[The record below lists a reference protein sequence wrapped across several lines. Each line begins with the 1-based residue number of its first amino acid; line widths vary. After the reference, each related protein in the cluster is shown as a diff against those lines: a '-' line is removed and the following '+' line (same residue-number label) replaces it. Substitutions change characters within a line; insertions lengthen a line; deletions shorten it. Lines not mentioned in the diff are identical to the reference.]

1 MGEQNAY
8 NGNSGHGGNM
18 TELASRLGC
27 APAEIL
33 DFSANINPLG
43 PPEYLWDILAA
54 RMPDILHYPDPE
66 STEFT
71 QALAE
76 QYQLPVDQI
85 VAGNGTSD
93 LLYATLR
100 AVVGANPC
108 VRPCLPGKPGK
119 PGRHMDLPLHEALT
133 EKTIQRALIPV
144 PAYIDYRQACKQAGV
159 EVVALPL
166 AAEDDFQPDLEH
178 LSPLLQPGDL
188 LILGQPNNPT
198 GRINERKAL
207 LALADQHPDV
217 LFLLDEA
224 FAGFVAGYTS
234 LAGSRENIIT
244 LCSLTK
250 LFAVPGLRL
259 GFLAASKEL
268 CDAIKGQLAPWGVN
282 TLAQAA
288 GKAMIG
294 DREYIHKT
302 QKLVRE
308 NRETLCRDLT
318 AIPSLQLIEGVADFL
333 LIRLKS
339 KITAAELAEQLLE
352 QARIAIRVC
361 ANYEGLDEQ
370 YFRVA
375 VRSEE
380 ENNRLV
386 VALKKVLLPEQNV
399 GAKTGSVGRGSR
411 IKKTPSLMLLG
422 TGSDVGKSV
431 LVAGLCRILL
441 QDGVRVAPFKAQNM
455 SLNSYVTRDGGEMG
469 RAQVVQ
475 AQACRL
481 DPDVRMN
488 PVLLKPSSDVGSQII
503 VHGKPI
509 GNMRVKDYV
518 RYKEQAWQEVC
529 QTYDGLAAD
538 FDCIILEGAGSPGE
552 VNLKS
557 HDIVNM
563 RMAQYSQS
571 PALLVGDIDRGGVY
585 ASFIGHVAVMA
596 PWERNLL
603 AGFLVN
609 RFRGDA
615 SLLADAHDFVEQRT
629 NKPVLG
635 VVPWLN
641 DLGLPQEDSVSF
653 KAGLYDSAKP
663 AGEHVEIALID
674 LPHISNFTDLEPL
687 LEEKDVW
694 LRTVRRVDELGEPD
708 CVLLPGSKN
717 VVADLAWLAQTGLD
731 KAIIQRAEQGCQIT
745 GICGGFQILGKTVAD
760 PHGIEGEPGTL
771 LHGLGLLELTTE
783 LAAIKTL
790 TRREGQHLPS
800 GQSVHG
806 YEIHHGQTG
815 SSKNGGAENG
825 AASAPLLTFADG
837 ACCGVADQT
846 GRVWGSYLHG
856 IFDADAFR
864 RWFINDLRTSK
875 GLTPLS
881 GQGAQYDLEPA
892 LDRLAAVLRQELDM
906 DAVYRLLRI

>member
-1 MGEQNAY
+1 M
-8 NGNSGHGGNM
+8 SGHGGNIREM
-18 TELASRLGC
+18 AARLGC
-27 APAEIL
+27 PPEKIL

-43 PPEYLWDILAA
+43 PPEYLWNVLAA
-54 RMPDILHYPDPE
+54 RMPDILQYPDPDSVE
-66 STEFT
+66 LV

-76 QYQLPVDQI
+76 QYQLPIEQI
-85 VAGNGTSD
+85 LPGNGTSD
-93 LLYATLR
+93 LLYVTLCT
-100 AVVGANPC
+100 VGA
-108 VRPCLPGKPGK
+108 
-119 PGRHMDLPLHEALT
+119 GRHRDLPLRPIN
-133 EKTIQRALIPV
+133 IQRAIIPV
-144 PAYIDYRQACKQAGV
+144 PAYIDYRHACERAGI
-159 EVVALPL
+159 EVLPL
-166 AAEDDFQPDLEH
+166 PLSADDDFQPNLEEIAKQ
-178 LSPLLQPGDL
+178 LQAGDL

-198 GRINERKAL
+198 GRMNDRKAL
-207 LALADQHPDV
+207 LALADQRPDV

-224 FAGFVAGYTS
+224 FAGFVEEYTT

-259 GFLAASKEL
+259 GFLAASEEL
-268 CDAIKGQLAPWGVN
+268 CNEIKGKIAPWSVN

-288 GKAMIG
+288 GVAMIG
-294 DREYIHKT
+294 DTDYISKT
-302 QKLVRE
+302 QKTVQQ
-308 NRETLCRDLT
+308 NRNILSSDLA
-318 AIPSLQLIEGVADFL
+318 AISALQIVPGAADFL
-333 LIRLKS
+333 LIRLKNT
-339 KITAAELAEQLLE
+339 ITATELADQLLK

-380 ENNRLV
+380 DNNRLV
-386 VALKKVLLPEQNV
+386 VALRKILLPEQ
-399 GAKTGSVGRGSR
+399 ATTTTRKHK
-411 IKKTPSLMLLG
+411 KKTPSLMFLG

-431 LVAGLCRILL
+431 LVAGLCRVLL

-503 VHGKPI
+503 VHGKPV

-529 QTYDGLAAD
+529 QTYDALAAD
-538 FDCIILEGAGSPGE
+538 YDCIILEGAGSPGE

-585 ASFIGHVAVMA
+585 ASFIGHVEVMA
-596 PWERNLL
+596 PWERKLL

-615 SLLADAHDFVEQRT
+615 SLLVDAHDFVEQRT
-629 NKPVLG
+629 GKPVLG

-653 KAGLYDSAKP
+653 KAGLYDSTKP
-663 AGEHVEIALID
+663 AGEYVEIALID

-708 CVLLPGSKN
+708 CVILPGSKN
-717 VVADLAWLAQTGLD
+717 VVGDLSWLVQTGLD
-731 KAIIQRAEQGCQIT
+731 KAVIQRAEQGCQIT

-760 PHGIEGEPGTL
+760 PYGIEGKPGAL
-771 LHGLGLLELTTE
+771 LHGLGLLDVVTE
-783 LAAIKTL
+783 LAADKTL
-790 TRREGQHLPS
+790 TRREGVHLAS
-800 GQSVHG
+800 GQPVHG
-806 YEIHHGQTG
+806 YEIHHGQ
-815 SSKNGGAENG
+815 SKSRTSAE
-825 AASAPLLTFADG
+825 PLLCFTDGTSCGLADR
-837 ACCGVADQT
+837 T
-846 GRVWGSYLHG
+846 GRIWGSYLHG
-856 IFDADAFR
+856 IFDSDNFR
-864 RWFINDLRTSK
+864 RWFINDLREKK
-875 GLTPLS
+875 GLSPLS
-881 GQGAQYDLEPA
+881 GQGNKYDLEPA

-906 DAVYRLLRI
+906 DAVYNLLRM